1 MLLNF
6 TEARSL
12 LLQVGVHV
20 CLGFTGF
27 YFNCFNYILQ
37 VTLAL
42 AVAEAA
48 YEFEH
53 RDLHWFSC
61 YTFNHL

>member
-1 MLLNF
+1 MS
-6 TEARSL
+6 SL
-12 LLQVGVHV
+12 LMA
-20 CLGFTGF
+20 T
-27 YFNCFNYILQ
+27 YILQ

-53 RDLHWFSC
+53 RDLHWYGFSFFSSVILSVESMIVSSS
-61 YTFNHL
+61 YAFVTGETYF